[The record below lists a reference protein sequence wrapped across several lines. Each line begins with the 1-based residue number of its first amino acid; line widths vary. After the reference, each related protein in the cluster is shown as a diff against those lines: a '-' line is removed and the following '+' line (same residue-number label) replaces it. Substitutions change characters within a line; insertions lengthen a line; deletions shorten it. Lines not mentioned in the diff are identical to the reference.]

1 MKRISWGKAVDNMIK
16 DNIALYGF
24 NPGIRKSVMHINKVV
39 HNNYR
44 RRNKFSYTL
53 TTTESGK
60 SIITKE
66 QA

>member
-24 NPGIRKSVMHINKVV
+24 NTGIRKSVMQINKVV

-44 RRNKFSYTL
+44 RRKREILTYTL
-53 TTTESGK
+53 TTTEGL
-60 SIITKE
+60 
-66 QA
+66 